1 MRPRMSVLLLA
12 CAGTFAAATGCGGS
26 GPDDVGARKGSG
38 PVVSGGTFHYAIAGD
53 PGDLD
58 PARTVTDNAY
68 RIFAFA
74 YDSLLDSSPDGEVVS
89 NLATSW
95 EITPTVAK
103 FTLRK
108 DVTCSDGS
116 PVTATTIAQN
126 LNALKDPKMQ
136 SPRLPITMSTGD
148 YTVAADDARA
158 TVTVRFKAPVSFL
171 SYTIQALPIVCGEGL
186 RDRSLLARGTSGTG
200 PYVLKEA
207 VSGDHYTLT
216 RRKDYRWGPDGA
228 TNDEPGQPETVVIK
242 VVPNPT
248 TIANLLLAGELSG
261 ARVNSADAKRLE
273 QRGLAEQKHASGLTQ
288 MLFNQAK
295 GRPAA
300 DPAVRRALTMAVDRG
315 QLAKIVSGPD
325 GRVGQ
330 SVVPEASTPCP
341 VSGVNA
347 AIPAFD
353 AAAAAAVLDDAGWAK
368 GADGVREKDG
378 TRLQLNVISNS
389 DFGPTFVSAT
399 ELVAK
404 AWRELGADVKI
415 AGGNAQVTIQALAS
429 GNWDVVPLLGI
440 SVAVPSQFV
449 PLVSGPVPPQGI
461 NYGAIDNPDYL
472 ALVGKAV
479 TTADQ
484 QAACKDWN
492 AAEAALFEAADVV
505 PMVALY
511 ERWWAAKTATFETTA
526 FDIIPTS
533 IRMRQG

>member
-1 MRPRMSVLLLA
+1 MRTHGFTLLLA
-12 CAGTFAAATGCGGS
+12 CAGIVAAAGCGTHKQAS
-26 GPDDVGARKGSG
+26 PAI
-38 PVVSGGTFHYAIAGD
+38 SGGTFHYAIEGD

-58 PARTVTDNAY
+58 PVRTVTDNAY
-68 RIFAFA
+68 RIFTFA
-74 YDSLLDSSPDGEVVS
+74 YDTLLDTSPDGRVVS

-95 EITPTVAK
+95 KITPTVAK
-103 FTLRK
+103 FTLRR

-136 SPRLPITMSTGD
+136 SPRLPIAMSTGD
-148 YTVAADDARA
+148 YTVAADNASA

-186 RDRSLLARGTSGTG
+186 RDRSVLARGTSGTG
-200 PYVLKEA
+200 PYVLKES

-216 RRKDYRWGPDGA
+216 RREGYRWGPDGA
-228 TNDEPGQPETVVIK
+228 TNDKPGQPETIVVK

-261 ARVNSADAKRLE
+261 ARVSSADAKRLE
-273 QRGLAEQKHASGLTQ
+273 QHGLAEQKHASSLTQ
-288 MLFNQAK
+288 MLFNQTK

-300 DPAVRRALTMAVDRG
+300 DPAVRRALTMAIDRE

-341 VSGVNA
+341 LPGVNV

-353 AAAAAAVLDDAGWAK
+353 TADGTAALDKAGWAK
-368 GADGVREKDG
+368 GSDGVREKGG
-378 TRLQLNVISNS
+378 TRLQLSVISNS
-389 DFGPTFVSAT
+389 DSGPTFVSAT
-399 ELVAK
+399 ELVVK

-415 AGGNAQVTIQALAS
+415 VGGNAQVTIQALAS

-449 PLVSGPVPPQGI
+449 PLASGPVPPQGI
-461 NYGAIDNPDYL
+461 NYGAIDNPEYL
-472 ALVGKAV
+472 KLVGKAV
-479 TTADQ
+479 ATTDQ
-484 QAACKDWN
+484 QAACEQWN
-492 AAEAALFEAADVV
+492 AAEAALFEMADVV

>member
-1 MRPRMSVLLLA
+1 MRARVPVLLLA
-12 CAGTFAAATGCGGS
+12 CAVTFAAAGCGGS
-26 GPDDVGARKGSG
+26 GSDDAGRGRGAG
-38 PVVSGGTFHYAIAGD
+38 PVAPGGTFRYAVAGD

-68 RIFAFA
+68 RIFTFA

-95 EITPTVAK
+95 KITPTVAT
-103 FTLRK
+103 FTLRR

-116 PVTATTIAQN
+116 PVTATTVAQN
-126 LNALKDPKMQ
+126 LNALKDPKTQ
-136 SPRLPITMSTGD
+136 SPRLPIAMSTGD
-148 YTVAADDARA
+148 YTVVADDARA
-158 TVTVRFKAPVSFL
+158 TVTVHFKAPVSFL

-186 RDRSLLARGTSGTG
+186 RDRGLLARGTSGTG

-207 VSGDHYTLT
+207 VPGDHYTLT
-216 RRKDYRWGPDGA
+216 RREGYRWGPDGA
-228 TNDEPGQPETVVIK
+228 TNDEPGQPETVVIE

-248 TIANLLLAGELSG
+248 TVANLLLAGELSG
-261 ARVNSADAKRLE
+261 ARVNTADAKRLE

-300 DPAVRRALTMAVDRG
+300 NPAVRRALTMAVDRE

-341 VSGVNA
+341 VPGVNA

-353 AAAAAAVLDDAGWAK
+353 TAAAAALLDKAGWAK
-368 GADGVREKDG
+368 GPDGVREKDG
-378 TRLQLNVISNS
+378 TRLRLSVISNS
-389 DFGPTFVSAT
+389 DSGPAFVSAT
-399 ELVAK
+399 ELVVR
-404 AWRELGADVKI
+404 AWRELGADIGIV
-415 AGGNAQVTIQALAS
+415 GGNAQVTIQALAS

-449 PLVSGPVPPQGI
+449 SLASGPVPPQGI
-461 NYGAIDNPDYL
+461 NYGAIDNPEYL
-472 ALVGKAV
+472 ALAGRAAA
-479 TTADQ
+479 TADER
-484 QAACKDWN
+484 AACENWN

-511 ERWWAAKTATFETTA
+511 ERWWAAKTATFTTTA